1 MAIQDSF
8 NLSNALNSQAYA
20 YKCWYN
26 YNYGNNT
33 MGISAKDMGEITQT
47 WNGELNNWHA
57 TALDDENAYEI
68 EDDDF
73 STAKNNGRNQAEDKT
88 GYDGKQGGQIT
99 RTVVDAGASVA
110 GAAVT
115 TFGTDIAG
123 KAISGAAGKLVGGTV
138 GKVTAQKGAEAGA
151 KSASKAGNGSWII
164 AAPLALATG
173 TAYTAKKPN

>member
-73 STAKNNGRNQAEDKT
+73 STSRNNGRNQAEDKT
-88 GYDGKQGGQIT
+88 GYDGKQGGQYV
-99 RTVVDAGASVA
+99 RTGLDAAAGVA
-110 GAAVT
+110 GALGST
-115 TFGTDIAG
+115 INLF
-123 KAISGAAGKLVGGTV
+123 S
-138 GKVTAQKGAEAGA
+138 QKGKYDKILLKKLE
-151 KSASKAGNGSWII
+151 KKQLHQLQQRL
-164 AAPLALATG
+164 PQ
-173 TAYTAKKPN
+173 KKPEKKLLKV

>member
-73 STAKNNGRNQAEDKT
+73 STSRNNGRNQAEDKT
-88 GYDGKQGGQIT
+88 G
-99 RTVVDAGASVA
+99 
-110 GAAVT
+110 
-115 TFGTDIAG
+115 
-123 KAISGAAGKLVGGTV
+123 
-138 GKVTAQKGAEAGA
+138 
-151 KSASKAGNGSWII
+151 
-164 AAPLALATG
+164 
-173 TAYTAKKPN
+173 

>member
-8 NLSNALNSQAYA
+8 NLSNAINSQSYA

-47 WNGELNNWHA
+47 WNSQLSNWRA

-73 STAKNNGRNQAEDKT
+73 STAKMNGKNQAKEAT
-88 GYDGKQGGQIT
+88 GYDGGKSYGSVVSLGGS
-99 RTVVDAGASVA
+99 VLGAGASVYSLA
-110 GAAVT
+110 
-115 TFGTDIAG
+115 
-123 KAISGAAGKLVGGTV
+123 
-138 GKVTAQKGAEAGA
+138 AGA
-151 KSASKAGNGSWII
+151 KMGLKATSTVTGKAAEKGKSDPQKRKSANEMTVCK
-164 AAPLALATG
+164 
-173 TAYTAKKPN
+173 

>member
-73 STAKNNGRNQAEDKT
+73 STAKITAEIKPKI
-88 GYDGKQGGQIT
+88 KQVMT
-99 RTVVDAGASVA
+99 ANK
-110 GAAVT
+110 AVR
-115 TFGTDIAG
+115 
-123 KAISGAAGKLVGGTV
+123 
-138 GKVTAQKGAEAGA
+138 
-151 KSASKAGNGSWII
+151 
-164 AAPLALATG
+164 
-173 TAYTAKKPN
+173 